1 MGFVIED
8 DAAQA
13 TSGRF
18 VIEDDTANNIA
29 NLSPLEQLDIINGA
43 VNPAQARPAPKR
55 TTLQKITD
63 PLNSVIEPMM
73 TIGSGIIASPIANV
87 IGAGREILTGDFGRG
102 TGARTAGSVQSAL
115 TYQPRSPGAQ
125 ENLATIGEAFDKSKL
140 AGLPM
145 VGQEL
150 PMLGQA
156 IRQQIPYAGI
166 KAGAAGQ
173 QYAARQAAKEAAKYA
188 GIVEKSSSSIPKID
202 AARKAADLG
211 IVINPAE
218 ANPTTMNRIKS
229 GVAGAGDIGVSF
241 SIKNEPKWSAIA
253 KEDLGIPKGKS
264 LNINSFKEAR
274 QAYSAPYEKI
284 SEIKTIPTDAQ
295 YLSNIKGGNFLEGL
309 PPQEQALLVGSKK
322 VDQLIRAASLNE
334 FTGQGAIELI
344 KQFRK
349 DANKVIGLSADPKQ
363 LALANAKLKIASEL
377 ESNIGR
383 QLDGMHK
390 LSPSAG
396 YDQLSSQLKAAR
408 EYYAKSYTYQNAT
421 NLATGK
427 LDPMKI
433 AKLASSDNPMTGKL
447 KDIGDIAANFPLS
460 SRVGLEESMTPP
472 KILRSSIGGTIGAG
486 IGGAVGGYPGL
497 LAGGALGFGTEVLLE
512 KAIKNSLA
520 SRSSQLSNLPAYPTF
535 RQQMGYE
542 PYIPPSNGMLKP

>member
-1 MGFVIED
+1 MAFVIED
-8 DAAQA
+8 DAEQP

-18 VIEDDTANNIA
+18 VIEDNTAS
-29 NLSPLEQLDIINGA
+29 LSPLEQLDIINGA
-43 VNPAQARPAPKR
+43 VNPAQARPAPER

-63 PLNSVIEPMM
+63 PLNSVIEPVM
-73 TIGSGIIASPIANV
+73 TIGSGMVAAPIANI

-102 TGARTAGSVQSAL
+102 TGARTAGAVQSTL

-145 VGQEL
+145 AGQEL

-156 IRQQIPYAGI
+156 IRQQLPYVGI
-166 KAGAAGQ
+166 KAGAVGQ
-173 QYAARQAAKEAAKYA
+173 QYAARQATKEAAKYA
-188 GIVEKSSSSIPKID
+188 SLVEKTSSSLPKID

-241 SIKNEPKWSAIA
+241 SIKNEPKWAAIA

-264 LNINSFKEAR
+264 LTITSFKEAR

-284 SEIKTIPTDAQ
+284 SGIETIPTDAK

-334 FTGQGAIELI
+334 FTGKGAVELI

-377 ESNIGR
+377 ESNIAR

-390 LSPSAG
+390 LNPSVG

-512 KAIKNSLA
+512 KAIKKSLA

-542 PYIPPSNGMLKP
+542 PYMPPTQGMLKP

>member
-1 MGFVIED
+1 MAFVIED
-8 DAAQA
+8 DAEQP

-18 VIEDDTANNIA
+18 VIEDNTAS
-29 NLSPLEQLDIINGA
+29 LSPLEQLDIINGA
-43 VNPAQARPAPKR
+43 VNPAHARPAPER
-55 TTLQKITD
+55 TALQKITD
-63 PLNSVIEPMM
+63 PLNSVIEPVM
-73 TIGSGIIASPIANV
+73 TIGSGMVAAPIANI

-102 TGARTAGSVQSAL
+102 TGERTAGAVQSTL

-145 VGQEL
+145 AGQEL

-156 IRQQIPYAGI
+156 IRQQLPYVGI

-241 SIKNEPKWSAIA
+241 SIKNEPKWAAIA
-253 KEDLGIPKGKS
+253 KEDLGIPKEKS
-264 LNINSFKEAR
+264 LTINSFKEAR

-390 LSPSAG
+390 LNPSAG